1 MIAPPLKNKCCES
14 CFDLPE
20 KYNEMSLVIE
30 ILKSQIDF
38 LQAYVNTN
46 KPSSPVNDSTVLIK
60 NLKSQLVSLNDRNK
74 RLEEE
79 ILTMRKYYLDKITKD
94 NANDTKGI
102 EVKQSGDINLIS
114 DRTLLEQNS
123 QTISSQSNQYAHP
136 VNQIPLTII
145 PPTPWDTK

>member
-145 PPTPWDTK
+145 PPTP